1 MDIRPFRG
9 PCGPLVGVSKGTA
22 IFKDTGWPLG
32 KGSIHH
38 AGGCGLQVSGG
49 PHWNISF
56 GALAATCIMQSYI
69 S

>member
-1 MDIRPFRG
+1 MWPAGGRVQKERPF
-9 PCGPLVGVSKGTA
+9 L
-22 IFKDTGWPLG
+22 DTGWPLG

-38 AGGCGLQVSGG
+38 AGGCGLQVSCG
-49 PHWNISF
+49 PHWNIYF